1 MQVGDLVELSAAG
14 SKAKQNEMVWGLWG
28 MIMKVREHGNHP
40 YSIEWF
46 KANGKTH
53 RCPMARYEIK
63 KLRGKK

>member
-1 MQVGDLVELSAAG
+1 MNVGDLVELSSKG
-14 SKAKQNEMVWGLWG
+14 SKSRQNEMCWGLWG
-28 MIMKVREHGNHP
+28 MIMKVHKSRNHP

-46 KANGKTH
+46 KPNGSIH